1 LSRQYVQRVEF
12 RGYVLGEWQPE
23 ATEQGA
29 RTPPRRWDVL
39 DRPGQVVKTFSDR
52 QHAES
57 FVDHQAAV
65 AVVRPGSHE

>member
-1 LSRQYVQRVEF
+1 MQRVEY

-23 ATEQGA
+23 AVEPGA

-39 DRPGQVVKTFSDR
+39 DASGTVLKTFSDR

-57 FVDHQAAV
+57 YVDHLA
-65 AVVRPGSHE
+65 RP